1 MKRALLTL
9 ILTGLASLLVAS
21 CGSDA
26 KEIGANP
33 APHQDDHD
41 EAAETHESDHDEAAE
56 THDED
61 TAGGVDH
68 DHDADHDAPAIEA
81 APVVSDADMALAQ
94 ARFDTAC
101 AACHGKTG
109 EGDGLAAAAMDPKP
123 RKYSDK
129 AWQATVTNE
138 YLAKIITEG
147 GPAVGKSV
155 YMSGAP
161 DLKDQPGV
169 INGLVAIV
177 RGFAK

>member
-9 ILTGLASLLVAS
+9 ILAGLASLFVAS

-26 KEIGANP
+26 KETNATET
-33 APHQDDHD
+33 HQDNHADAGSSHENDHA
-41 EAAETHESDHDEAAE
+41 EAANTLDDATTGAE
-56 THDED
+56 
-61 TAGGVDH
+61 DH

-81 APVVSDADMALAQ
+81 VPVVSDADMALAQ
-94 ARFDTAC
+94 ARFDTVC

-109 EGDGLAAAAMDPKP
+109 EGDGPAAAAMDPKP

-138 YLAKIITEG
+138 YLAKIIAEG